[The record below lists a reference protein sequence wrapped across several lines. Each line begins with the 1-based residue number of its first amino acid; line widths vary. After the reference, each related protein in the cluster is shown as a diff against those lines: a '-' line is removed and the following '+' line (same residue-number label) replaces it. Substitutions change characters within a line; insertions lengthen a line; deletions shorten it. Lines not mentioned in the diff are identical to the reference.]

1 MTLEVPV
8 FPLTAADPLE
18 NYFRILGRYAS
29 AYKVPY
35 WETQY
40 EYRCLVV
47 KRVGRLEED
56 RWVITDG
63 EGHITWDWT
72 TEKFCPG
79 RHDGVTPEQWE
90 AATVHPFAETFVL
103 AERIAGE
110 MRQEVTNQVA
120 HAVARYEA
128 GVDTPKETV

>member
-1 MTLEVPV
+1 MPVEAPV

-29 AYKVPY
+29 QYKLPY

-47 KRVGRLEED
+47 KRVGRLEDD

-63 EGHITWDWT
+63 EGHIVWDW
-72 TEKFCPG
+72 EREVFCPG
-79 RHDGVTPEQWE
+79 RHDDATPEQWE

-103 AERIAGE
+103 AEKIAGE
-110 MRQEVTNQVA
+110 MRQEVTNQVNA
-120 HAVARYEA
+120 MIERQ
-128 GVDTPKETV
+128 ETA